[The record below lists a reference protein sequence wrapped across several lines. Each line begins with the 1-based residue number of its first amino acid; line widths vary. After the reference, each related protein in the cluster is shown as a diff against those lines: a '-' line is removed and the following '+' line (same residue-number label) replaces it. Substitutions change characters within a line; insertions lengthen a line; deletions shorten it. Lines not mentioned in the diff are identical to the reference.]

1 MIVNP
6 KEDVIILLDD
16 IFGKVNVDFKKFQE
30 WEILFSD
37 IHTCINDESCS
48 VYVVITIRDNIL
60 RQIKTL
66 LTRHELF
73 RGIDNFLVNISMD
86 NEDDRKM
93 ILKEYFAHALS
104 NDRNMTPMY
113 IHVPQ
118 TFDVTKQIREILN
131 IHTPFAFPLCCA
143 EYINNKEYFNQGTE
157 FFRNPLEILLPEF
170 HSIYTHDKF
179 TFFFLAVILFSPYQ
193 FVQID
198 SIDRHNAKLQTLL
211 QDVATICNINC
222 TYPYLLGKLEDKI
235 QELKNIFISE
245 DNGRV
250 YFISKAILGV
260 MIHTVGEN
268 QILNLVENLDFSLLL
283 KFTSLNQT
291 GNKRFIISSRYYHV
305 LINRYLVEIEK
316 GSLKDVVGSEAMETN
331 SFVNK
336 FVLQLKTTMH
346 YKTLLGKG
354 KFIDSILYLAVIHY
368 PPRYTLMRDIMKHAP
383 QIVEGLI
390 FKHKVYPKLFRN
402 EV

>member
-1 MIVNP
+1 M
-6 KEDVIILLDD
+6 
-16 IFGKVNVDFKKFQE
+16 
-30 WEILFSD
+30 
-37 IHTCINDESCS
+37 
-48 VYVVITIRDNIL
+48 
-60 RQIKTL
+60 
-66 LTRHELF
+66 
-73 RGIDNFLVNISMD
+73 
-86 NEDDRKM
+86 
-93 ILKEYFAHALS
+93 
-104 NDRNMTPMY
+104 
-113 IHVPQ
+113 
-118 TFDVTKQIREILN
+118 
-131 IHTPFAFPLCCA
+131 
-143 EYINNKEYFNQGTE
+143 
-157 FFRNPLEILLPEF
+157 
-170 HSIYTHDKF
+170 
-179 TFFFLAVILFSPYQ
+179 
-193 FVQID
+193 
-198 SIDRHNAKLQTLL
+198 

-383 QIVEGLI
+383 QIEEGLI
-390 FKHKVYPKLFRN
+390 FKHKVYPKWFRN